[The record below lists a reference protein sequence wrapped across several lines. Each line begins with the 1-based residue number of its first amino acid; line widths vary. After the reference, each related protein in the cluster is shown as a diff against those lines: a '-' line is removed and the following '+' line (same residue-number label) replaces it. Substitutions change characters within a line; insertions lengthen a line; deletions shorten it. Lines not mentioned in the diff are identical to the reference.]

1 MEILGFNFSGDK
13 KSNNAEFLQNFW
25 EGFDLSR
32 IFEGKVTKL
41 FFLAAFL
48 SMLPTFLF
56 RFLMSQTKIE
66 KLCSFIDFHSSH
78 KIERLKTQETVKE
91 ELLN

>member
-13 KSNNAEFLQNFW
+13 KSNNAEFLHNFW

-41 FFLAAFL
+41 FF
-48 SMLPTFLF
+48 
-56 RFLMSQTKIE
+56 
-66 KLCSFIDFHSSH
+66 
-78 KIERLKTQETVKE
+78 
-91 ELLN
+91 